1 MLKTWSF
8 ATLGSYSQSQ
18 AVVNPI
24 QFLRA
29 SLNFT
34 IKNIFKKSNLNT
46 SRVYMLWTTTPQSFI
61 ALGFFI
67 GVYKNV
73 ETLSF
78 LTSWIIQA
86 FVNPIQFLRASPNF
100 TMRKIF

>member
-8 ATLGSYSQSQ
+8 PSLGSYSQSQ

-34 IKNIFKKSNLNT
+34 IKNISKKSNLNT
-46 SRVYMLWTTTPQSFI
+46 RRFYMLWTTTPQTFI

-67 GVYKNV
+67 GVDKNV
-73 ETLSF
+73 EN
-78 LTSWIIQA
+78 
-86 FVNPIQFLRASPNF
+86 FVISHVLDQTVSPRLLWTRFNF
-100 TMRKIF
+100 

>member
-8 ATLGSYSQSQ
+8 PSLGTYSQSQ

-34 IKNIFKKSNLNT
+34 IKNIFSKSNLNT
-46 SRVYMLWTTTPQSFI
+46 RRFYMIYTTTQQSFI

-67 GVYKNV
+67 GVDKNV
-73 ETLSF
+73 KN
-78 LTSWIIQA
+78 
-86 FVNPIQFLRASPNF
+86 FVISHVLYHTGCCEPG
-100 TMRKIF
+100 